1 MRLLRWLLL
10 ALGACLL
17 QSVVA
22 PRYLPGPFR
31 PELLLL
37 MAAFVAMRGPDDEA
51 LPVCWLL
58 GLLRDVLSCGPLGAY
73 ALMYLLIGLLL
84 PRLRASLNPR
94 SLVTHGLLGFA
105 ACLVVETLY
114 LVADSVRLG
123 IAPPA
128 AAAGALFI
136 TSLATG
142 CLTPISFHVLER
154 MRPWLGLRKPY
165 TFGAR

>member
-1 MRLLRWLLL
+1 MRFLRWLLL
-10 ALGACLL
+10 AFGACLL

-37 MAAFVAMRGPDDEA
+37 MAAFVAMRSPDGEA
-51 LPVCWLL
+51 LPLCWLL

-73 ALMYLLIGLLL
+73 ALMYLIVGLLL
-84 PRLRASLNPR
+84 PRLRAYLSPR
-94 SLVTHGLLGFA
+94 SLVAHALLGFA
-105 ACLVVETLY
+105 ACLTVEMVY

-123 IAPPA
+123 IAPSA

-142 CLTPISFHVLER
+142 CLTPVSFHVLER

-165 TFGAR
+165 SFGTR